1 MDDEVVAHSMW
12 GLLDHVSLLYRL
24 YGKFLSDLL
33 QFTLVV
39 DIGVLQGRLRIIEHS
54 VQIDR
59 LRRTFWRKR
68 TCISERVKYAF
79 PLDIAIRFRCRELS
93 DLAELTVSLC
103 ESGVLEVWFN
113 TGAASFFICL
123 SLAEIDVSQY
133 RPWLPIS
140 NPNLGSTLLS

>member
-1 MDDEVVAHSMW
+1 MDDKVVAHSMR

-33 QFTLVV
+33 QLTLVV
-39 DIGVLQGRLRIIEHS
+39 DIGVLQGRLRILEHR

-79 PLDIAIRFRCRELS
+79 PLDITIRFRCRELS
-93 DLAELTVSLC
+93 DLGELTVSLC
-103 ESGVLEVWFN
+103 EAGILEVGFN
-113 TGAASFFICL
+113 TGAASFFISL
-123 SLAEIDVSQY
+123 GLAEIDVSQ
-133 RPWLPIS
+133 
-140 NPNLGSTLLS
+140 